1 MRHWWPEPASG
12 DIVWCHFPDQISDK
26 PKARPG
32 LLLNVH
38 EIDDGHYTVDLAY
51 GTSQKV
57 ERLYAGEF
65 SITQAKHPIAFSS
78 SNLSYGTKFNLR
90 QVVNLPFNS
99 DWFSVAPQ
107 APHGQ
112 NPKLGLLHAS
122 MVPKVQAAF
131 KRSR

>member
-1 MRHWWPEPASG
+1 MRHWWPEPAAG
-12 DIVWCHFPDQISDK
+12 DIVWCHFPDQILNR
-26 PKARPG
+26 PKARPS
-32 LLLNVH
+32 LLLRVH

-78 SNLSYGTKFNLR
+78 SNLSYDTKFNLR

-99 DWFSVAPQ
+99 DWFSDI
-107 APHGQ
+107 
-112 NPKLGLLHAS
+112 LGCHTS
-122 MVPKVQAAF
+122 MGIAQLIF
-131 KRSR
+131 W